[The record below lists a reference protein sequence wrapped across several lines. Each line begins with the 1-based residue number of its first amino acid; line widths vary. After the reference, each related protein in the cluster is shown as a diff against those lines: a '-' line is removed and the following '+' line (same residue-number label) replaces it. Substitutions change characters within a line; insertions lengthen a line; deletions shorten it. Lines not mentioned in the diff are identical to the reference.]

1 MREQK
6 FRFIFKDGN
15 FFAKRYMTL
24 DELLDS
30 NFALEQMEESINS
43 ESNIFDIEDYPD
55 YEVFKDEYTGLKD
68 KNNMEIYEGDIFSF
82 VIFDYLDNAIP
93 YISSV
98 VFQQGSF
105 GVLIK
110 NSYNEECFYELYHI
124 LSQYDEAK
132 VIGNIYENKDLLS
145 EVNNG

>member
-6 FRFIFKDGN
+6 FRFSFKDGN

-30 NFALEQMEESINS
+30 NFVLEQMEESINS

-68 KNNMEIYEGDIFSF
+68 KNNVEIYEGDIVTHEDFK
-82 VIFDYLDNAIP
+82 LP
-93 YISSV
+93 
-98 VFQQGSF
+98 
-105 GVLIK
+105 
-110 NSYNEECFYELYHI
+110 
-124 LSQYDEAK
+124 
-132 VIGNIYENKDLLS
+132 S
-145 EVNNG
+145 EVTFERGCFRIHGFTIANF

>member
-15 FFAKRYMTL
+15 FIAKRYMTL

-30 NFALEQMEESINS
+30 NFALEKMEESINS

-68 KNNMEIYEGDIFSF
+68 KNGVEIYEGDIVRIEKCFTNGIDTLSDHIGQIKYSNCRF
-82 VIFDYLDNAIP
+82 MVIDEFLNSLCP
-93 YISSV
+93 YR
-98 VFQQGSF
+98 
-105 GVLIK
+105 
-110 NSYNEECFYELYHI
+110 YENQI
-124 LSQYDEAK
+124 EA
-132 VIGNIYENKDLLS
+132 IGNIYENPELLN
-145 EVNNG
+145 EI

>member
-43 ESNIFDIEDYPD
+43 ESNIF
-55 YEVFKDEYTGLKD
+55 
-68 KNNMEIYEGDIFSF
+68 
-82 VIFDYLDNAIP
+82 
-93 YISSV
+93 
-98 VFQQGSF
+98 
-105 GVLIK
+105 
-110 NSYNEECFYELYHI
+110 
-124 LSQYDEAK
+124 
-132 VIGNIYENKDLLS
+132 
-145 EVNNG
+145 